1 MKLPTHYFQ
10 STSRL
15 AAIAFTTVVISAV
28 IIGLPAAVAQQA
40 TKPEAAEQQITK
52 TEPNKSDETK
62 PATTAHRGE
71 LRTHA
76 TDQPGQSQ
84 PRRLGV
90 GLSESASG
98 ILVENVVP
106 NSPAERAG
114 LKSGDVILKID
125 NRPVPNINQLL
136 QKLKTNTSDRFEIT
150 LRRGETEQ
158 TVVAEFLA
166 DAVANKNV
174 GSMGTQAS
182 IPAANQSKPAANQSN
197 ESLRADVQR
206 LREEVEALRRQVNKL
221 IRKQSQN
228 DTKKSEIGEND
239 NREQN
244 KATRKD
250 AK

>member
-1 MKLPTHYFQ
+1 MKLSTHCFQ
-10 STSRL
+10 STSHS
-15 AAIAFTTVVISAV
+15 AAIAFITVVLGSV
-28 IIGLPAAVAQQA
+28 MIGVPVAAQQA
-40 TKPEAAEQQITK
+40 TKPDATKPEAAKQETTK
-52 TEPNKSDETK
+52 TEPIKSDETK
-62 PATTAHRGE
+62 PATTAHRGG

-136 QKLKTNTSDRFEIT
+136 QKLKTNTADRFEIS

-166 DAVANKNV
+166 DAGANKDV
-174 GSMGTQAS
+174 GSMGTQTS
-182 IPAANQSKPAANQSN
+182 RAANQSH

-206 LREEVEALRRQVNKL
+206 LREEVDALRRQVNKL
-221 IRKQSQN
+221 IRKQSQL
-228 DTKKSEIGEND
+228 DTNKNEIGEND
-239 NREQN
+239 DLEHDEAAREV
-244 KATRKD
+244 AE
-250 AK
+250 